1 MARSANQR
9 LKLLR
14 LKQYL
19 LENTDENHSVKVSDI
34 ISYLSGIRIDVER
47 KTVYTDIDL
56 LIDEEEDII
65 IDKEKHTGEYRI
77 VGREFEL
84 SDLQLIIDCVQSSKF
99 ITQKYANELTE
110 KLKTLTSKYGRT
122 LLNRRCLVID
132 RARSLNKYVFGGVDE
147 IHRAIEMDR
156 KIKFIYSTHDKPNQK
171 NERERL
177 VSPSTHDKPNQK
189 NERERLVSPITL
201 IWHDGNYYLYT
212 TNDRRYRVDRM
223 RNISCVED
231 EAREGMASYSKSK
244 IQEASAGMFSAFSGK
259 QELVSIRFAN
269 RYTDTV
275 IDRFGD
281 KVRMI
286 PDGEDYFTVTVKI
299 EVNFQFYGWVFGL
312 GRRVKILSPDWV
324 VGKMRQYL
332 AEVTEEYQTDTKT

>member
-14 LKQYL
+14 LKQFL
-19 LENTDENHSVKVSDI
+19 LENTDENHSVKVADI
-34 ISYLSGIRIDVER
+34 VSYLNSIRIDIER

-56 LIDEEEDII
+56 LMDEEEDIV
-65 IDKEKHTGEYRI
+65 IDKDKRTGEYRI

-110 KLKTLTSKYGRT
+110 KLKTLTSKFGRS

-147 IHRAIEMDR
+147 IHKAIETDR
-156 KIKFIYSTHDKPNQK
+156 KIRFLYTTHEKPKQK
-171 NERERL
+171 NERER
-177 VSPSTHDKPNQK
+177 V
-189 NERERLVSPITL
+189 VSPITL
-201 IWHDGNYYLYT
+201 IWHDGNYYLFA
-212 TNDRRYRVDRM
+212 TNGRRYRVDRM
-223 RNISCVED
+223 RDIVCVED
-231 EAREGMASYSKSK
+231 EPREGMEDYNKSK
-244 IQEASAGMFSAFSGK
+244 IQEASSTMFSAFTGK
-259 QELVSIRFAN
+259 QEIVSMRFAN

-286 PDGEDYFTVTVKI
+286 ADGDEYFTITVKI

-312 GRRVKILSPDWV
+312 GSKVKILSPSWV
-324 VGKMRQYL
+324 VDEMRQYL
-332 AEVTEEYQTDTKT
+332 KEITETYQTDTIM

>member
-14 LKQYL
+14 LKQFL
-19 LENTDENHSVKVSDI
+19 LENTDENHSVKVADI

-47 KTVYTDIDL
+47 KTVYTDIEL
-56 LIDEEEDII
+56 LTDEEEDII
-65 IDKEKHTGEYRI
+65 LDKDKRTGEYRI

-110 KLKTLTSKYGRT
+110 KLKTLTSKYGRS

-147 IHRAIEMDR
+147 IHRAIETDR
-156 KIKFIYSTHDKPNQK
+156 KIKFTYSTYDKPNQK

-177 VSPSTHDKPNQK
+177 I
-189 NERERLVSPITL
+189 SPITL

-212 TNDRRYRVDRM
+212 TNNRRYRVDRM
-223 RNISCVED
+223 KNIACVED
-231 EAREGMASYSKSK
+231 EAREGTENYNKDK
-244 IQEASAGMFSAFSGK
+244 IQESSSTMFSAFSGK
-259 QELVSIRFAN
+259 QELVSMRFAN

-281 KVRMI
+281 KTRMV
-286 PDGEDYFTVTVKI
+286 PDGEDYFTVTVKL

-324 VGKMRQYL
+324 VDNMRQYL
-332 AEVTEEYQTDTKT
+332 AEVSEEYQTDAKT